1 MNETITKKVEPTN
14 DVCIKFTEE
23 EMQKLNISPG
33 DKFSIHIEEN
43 GFLLKKFV
51 KVEIDMSDWS
61 RETLEG
67 LIAISCE
74 EDVSVSQVIS
84 DAITRS
90 IPEDVSKENG
100 LEMTMIEHW

>member
-33 DKFSIHIEEN
+33 DKFSVHIEDN
-43 GFLLKKFV
+43 GVMLKKFV

-61 RETLEG
+61 RETLEN

-74 EDVSVSQVIS
+74 DDIS
-84 DAITRS
+84 INQIICDTLTKN
-90 IPEDVSKENG
+90 IPEDIGKENG